1 MANEILSTDNILEPY
16 GGSINNDLIN
26 VMGNINEEEEIN
38 MTHMSPY
45 YAIDSLPLKAKNGD
59 RQFTLLS
66 LNSQSI
72 HAKLSSL
79 EGVLHHLS
87 GSGVCFDVICLQ
99 ENWLNNDADLSL
111 LQLEGYACIS
121 QGYKCSSHGGLMMYV
136 HSKYKYVSLDYYTES
151 NIWEGL
157 FIEVSGNSLESNICN
172 SVWG

>member
-1 MANEILSTDNILEPY
+1 MANERLSTDNILEPY

-26 VMGNINEEEEIN
+26 VLGNINEEEEIN

-45 YAIDSLPLKAKNGD
+45 YAIDSLPLKANNDD
-59 RQFTLLS
+59 RHSTLLS

-99 ENWLNNDADLSL
+99 ESWLKHDADLSL
-111 LQLEGYACIS
+111 LQLEGCACNS
-121 QGYKCSSHGGLMMYV
+121 QGYKCSSHGGLMIYV
-136 HSKYKYVSLDYYTES
+136 HSKYKYVSLD
-151 NIWEGL
+151 
-157 FIEVSGNSLESNICN
+157 
-172 SVWG
+172 

>member
-72 HAKLSSL
+72 HAKFSSL

-99 ENWLNNDADLSL
+99 ESWLNHDAD
-111 LQLEGYACIS
+111 
-121 QGYKCSSHGGLMMYV
+121 
-136 HSKYKYVSLDYYTES
+136 
-151 NIWEGL
+151 
-157 FIEVSGNSLESNICN
+157 FIAIAT
-172 SVWG
+172 